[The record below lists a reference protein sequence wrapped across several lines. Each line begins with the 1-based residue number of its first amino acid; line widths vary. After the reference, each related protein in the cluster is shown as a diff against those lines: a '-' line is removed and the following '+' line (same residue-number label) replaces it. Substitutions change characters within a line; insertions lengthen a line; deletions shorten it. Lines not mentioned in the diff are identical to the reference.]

1 MLFKEKTREPVNMPV
16 LVFFSFSLEALLGLV
31 GLEALAA
38 EYGAIAS
45 GLEGHLS
52 GLAAA
57 ITNHVVHRTIGTAGG
72 AILLTA
78 GGAARGAT
86 AGLILEA
93 LVGVELLLRSGENEF
108 LAALTANQSLVFK
121 HGYNPP

>member
-1 MLFKEKTREPVNMPV
+1 MLFKKNNTRTG
-16 LVFFSFSLEALLGLV
+16 LYAGSRVFSYSLEALLGLV

-93 LVGVELLLRSGENEF
+93 LVGVELLLAGGEDEF
-108 LAALTANQSLVFK
+108 VAALTALEGLVFE
-121 HGYNPP
+121 HI